1 MKNKKIF
8 NKDEFLADS
17 LEMFLNICNH
27 IIKNTNYEPEFTEV
41 LGEVIEN
48 FFNQYSYE
56 SVIKVIEYNPQK
68 LECDYEFD
76 EANFDDFFDDNSI
89 IKNYR
94 QALAYYSLNQLF
106 LDRYEEFLENKIE
119 EMCEEN

>member
-8 NKDEFLADS
+8 NKDEFLVDS
-17 LEMFLNICNH
+17 LEMFLNICSH
-27 IIKNTNYEPEFTEV
+27 IIKNTNYEPDFTEV
-41 LGEVIEN
+41 LGNVIEN
-48 FFNQYSYE
+48 FFNEYNHE
-56 SVIKVIEYNPQK
+56 SVIKEIGYNPQK

-76 EANFDDFFDDNSI
+76 EANFDNFFDETCI
-89 IKNYR
+89 IKDYR

-106 LDRYEEFLENKIE
+106 LDRYEEFLEDKIG